1 MDIECNGHDLQ
12 SIVNMMGAGFTNE
25 LSSPHTTNN
34 TTTEGEMKSSKI
46 VWKQILE
53 LDESLH
59 EQQVKVALSVK
70 DLKDM
75 RMEVQERETTHA
87 SRKQQYNEV
96 SLSCER
102 LHMLI
107 C

>member
-12 SIVNMMGAGFTNE
+12 SIVNMMGAGFPNE

-34 TTTEGEMKSSKI
+34 IATEGEMKSSKI
-46 VWKQILE
+46 LWKQILE

-59 EQQVKVALSVK
+59 EQRARVALFVK

-75 RMEVQERETTHA
+75 KMEVQEREATHA

-102 LHMLI
+102 LDMPI